1 MDNEAVR
8 PSFAARRLAEL
19 LASQS
24 DQLDS
29 LEIGAV
35 GPAMEAIRSSALQ
48 LVLALEERGWR
59 GDVLYGLA
67 GDLDDD
73 DGGQSLA
80 EFEDMLA
87 ELEAEAGEEDQ
98 VRLDEVAGP
107 RMTYQARQDFI
118 VVDEAKLLA
127 YVRSTGDPE
136 SEQPD
141 DYVTAFYQLLD
152 EPLMRDYTEA
162 GLVEAGARSSTF
174 EIPRTLWEME
184 GEEQDDAY
192 PV

>member
-1 MDNEAVR
+1 M
-8 PSFAARRLAEL
+8 
-19 LASQS
+19 
-24 DQLDS
+24 
-29 LEIGAV
+29 G
-35 GPAMEAIRSSALQ
+35 AIRSSARQ
-48 LVLALEERGWR
+48 LIRALEERGWR

-73 DGGQSLA
+73 DSGQSLS
-80 EFEDMLA
+80 EFEDVLA
-87 ELEAEAGEEDQ
+87 DLEAEAGEEDDE

-118 VVDEAKLLA
+118 VVDEARLLA

-136 SEQPD
+136 SEQPE
-141 DYVTAFYQLLD
+141 DYTMAFYQLL
-152 EPLMRDYTEA
+152 EERVMRDYSEA
-162 GLVEAGARSSTF
+162 GLVEAGAKASMF
-174 EIPRTLWEME
+174 EIPRALWEME